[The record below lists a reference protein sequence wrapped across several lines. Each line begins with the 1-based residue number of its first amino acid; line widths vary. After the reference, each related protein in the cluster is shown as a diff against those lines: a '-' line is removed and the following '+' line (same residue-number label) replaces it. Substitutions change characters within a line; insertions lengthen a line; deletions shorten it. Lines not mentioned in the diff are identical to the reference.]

1 MTLSSDPL
9 DYAEI
14 FDKIV
19 PHADLEASGY
29 EMKIIQTLDF
39 DRPLDDFLWFSIC
52 SQFSNFLSI
61 FQKRIR
67 SFNCAKTCRGIFRTT
82 IKITPTTWL
91 KTGLSTGLC
100 LHMIILIR
108 K

>member
-9 DYAEI
+9 GYAEI

-39 DRPLDDFLWFSIC
+39 DRPLDDFFMVFNMLAVLNFYTISIC
-52 SQFSNFLSI
+52 KFF
-61 FQKRIR
+61 KRIQ
-67 SFNCAKTCRGIFRTT
+67 SFKVVPKRAVPKLFVAFYARQ
-82 IKITPTTWL
+82 
-91 KTGLSTGLC
+91 
-100 LHMIILIR
+100 
-108 K
+108 

>member
-9 DYAEI
+9 GYAEI

-39 DRPLDDFLWFSIC
+39 DQPLDDFFMVFQHARN
-52 SQFSNFLSI
+52 SQFLYDFDI
-61 FQKRIR
+61 
-67 SFNCAKTCRGIFRTT
+67 
-82 IKITPTTWL
+82 
-91 KTGLSTGLC
+91 
-100 LHMIILIR
+100 
-108 K
+108 

>member
-9 DYAEI
+9 GYAEI

-39 DRPLDDFLWFSIC
+39 DRPLDDFFMVFNMFAFFDFDAS
-52 SQFSNFLSI
+52 FLASV
-61 FQKRIR
+61 
-67 SFNCAKTCRGIFRTT
+67 
-82 IKITPTTWL
+82 
-91 KTGLSTGLC
+91 
-100 LHMIILIR
+100 
-108 K
+108 

>member
-61 FQKRIR
+61 FQKEFEVSIVPRR
-67 SFNCAKTCRGIFRTT
+67 VVEYFARQ
-82 IKITPTTWL
+82 
-91 KTGLSTGLC
+91 
-100 LHMIILIR
+100 
-108 K
+108 